1 VTSPQGR
8 EYPAASPQQPSRPSP
23 LAGLRVV
30 ELGSLI
36 AGPFAGRLLADF
48 GAEVIKIESPDRPD
62 PLREWGSVRHKGHAL
77 WWSVQS
83 RNKKCITLDIRKA
96 RGQEVLL
103 DILEQTDVLV
113 ENMRAGTLERL
124 GLGPET
130 LWKRNRG
137 LIIGRVSG
145 FGQDGPYVA
154 RAGYAS
160 VAEAMS
166 GLRQLNGYPGQPPP
180 RTGISLGDSLASLF
194 AIQGI
199 LVALYA
205 RDVNGTPGQVVDVSL
220 VESCFAMLEG
230 AVPEYAATGFVK
242 GPSGTGLA
250 GIAPSNIFRCADG
263 TWVIIAA
270 NQDSVFRRLA
280 AAMGRPEL
288 ADDPRFANHE
298 ARGRHQDEIEKIV
311 ADWAVLH
318 DSGQV
323 DALLNEA
330 GVACG
335 PIYDMA
341 DVFSDPLFR
350 DREML
355 LRATDP
361 DLGELTLPG
370 VVPKLSATPGRVTWP
385 GPIRP
390 GAHNEEI
397 FAGLLGLSQ
406 DDLRALRDAGV
417 V

>member
-1 VTSPQGR
+1 
-8 EYPAASPQQPSRPSP
+8 
-23 LAGLRVV
+23 
-30 ELGSLI
+30 
-36 AGPFAGRLLADF
+36 
-48 GAEVIKIESPDRPD
+48 
-62 PLREWGSVRHKGHAL
+62 
-77 WWSVQS
+77 
-83 RNKKCITLDIRKA
+83 
-96 RGQEVLL
+96 
-103 DILEQTDVLV
+103 
-113 ENMRAGTLERL
+113 
-124 GLGPET
+124 
-130 LWKRNRG
+130 
-137 LIIGRVSG
+137 
-145 FGQDGPYVA
+145 
-154 RAGYAS
+154 
-160 VAEAMS
+160 
-166 GLRQLNGYPGQPPP
+166 
-180 RTGISLGDSLASLF
+180 
-194 AIQGI
+194 
-199 LVALYA
+199 
-205 RDVNGTPGQVVDVSL
+205 
-220 VESCFAMLEG
+220 
-230 AVPEYAATGFVK
+230 
-242 GPSGTGLA
+242 
-250 GIAPSNIFRCADG
+250 
-263 TWVIIAA
+263 
-270 NQDSVFRRLA
+270 
-280 AAMGRPEL
+280 MGRPEL